1 MTHDLTK
8 ALTLAGL
15 IHAYQTD
22 PTSTYHGLRYHVRKN
37 HESMLRRLSEQ
48 YGHTLLSDI
57 RARDIK
63 LWHMGWSEGGRLS
76 VAKAFMSQ
84 LSTMSGFGLT
94 MLEDTD
100 CERLSLV
107 LSKIRFPSPKPRKVR
122 LTAQQAEAIRL
133 VAHSFGWHSI
143 ALAQAFQFEL
153 MLRQKDCLGEYVPF
167 TEPGESDIRFRGQK
181 WLRGIRWEEV
191 DANLILTHTTSKKQK
206 DIKADLKLAPMIC
219 DELAFLGGRKASGP
233 IIINEIT
240 GAPWSAAEFRRKWRI
255 VAMRPASR
263 KRSDR
268 WTRGLAGSARHSRP
282 VSIATRSGR
291 APLIAMC
298 RRRKTTTAPTW
309 ICKIGR
315 PS

>member
-1 MTHDLTK
+1 MISVPEHTPATVNDTATSAAIDTPLAQSRSGAVHGR
-8 ALTLAGL
+8 TLAGL

-48 YGHTLLSDI
+48 YGHTALSDI

-63 LWHMGWSEGGRLS
+63 LWHMGWSQDGKLS

-107 LSKIRFPSPKPRKVR
+107 LSKLRFPSPKPRKVR

-153 MLRQKDCLGEYVPF
+153 MLRQKDALGEFVPF

-181 WLRGIRWEEV
+181 WLRGIRCQPHPDPHDQQE
-191 DANLILTHTTSKKQK
+191 
-206 DIKADLKLAPMIC
+206 
-219 DELAFLGGRKASGP
+219 
-233 IIINEIT
+233 
-240 GAPWSAAEFRRKWRI
+240 AE
-255 VAMRPASR
+255 
-263 KRSDR
+263 
-268 WTRGLAGSARHSRP
+268 GHQSRP
-282 VSIATRSGR
+282 EAR
-291 APLIAMC
+291 AHDL
-298 RRRKTTTAPTW
+298 
-309 ICKIGR
+309 
-315 PS
+315 